1 MKENVI
7 DSHRVLVLEAE
18 EGYDSTKGLICV
30 YFGQTSIQARV
41 TLSFGKLGVEQT
53 TRTSGIPPGDV
64 CIFIASNI
72 ELIIAQIEEL
82 ARLGEGSDYQ
92 SSSKHEENAYTI

>member
-30 YFGQTSIQARV
+30 YFGETSIQALV
-41 TLSFGKLGVEQT
+41 TLSFGKIEIEQT
-53 TRTSGIPPGDV
+53 TRFSGISPGDICTFV
-64 CIFIASNI
+64 ASNI
-72 ELIIAQIEEL
+72 ESITSLIEKDSL
-82 ARLGEGSDYQ
+82 SP
-92 SSSKHEENAYTI
+92 